1 MTVAAAAEGV
11 TGHQVLDGAP
21 TARTATDDDPFTLG
35 ILHAREQATAGT
47 NTSATRAARRRIG
60 RAAQYLV
67 RRVVS

>member
-35 ILHAREQATAGT
+35 ILHARKQATAGT
-47 NTSATRAARRRIG
+47 NTSATRAAAPHRAG
-60 RAAQYLV
+60 RTVPSAP
-67 RRVVS
+67 RG